1 MTDPQ
6 NPHQWFKPAVL
17 SGKHIRLE
25 PLEPQHYAAL
35 YAALEPE
42 IFGLMPQDPTRNKT
56 PTLEEF
62 VAQLEWPSTRMVFVV
77 IEQTSGKIIGSSSFF
92 ATDLANKG
100 VEIGGTWYA
109 KSAQGTF
116 TNPESKFLLL
126 ELAFEV
132 WGVIRVQ
139 LKTHHLNTQ
148 SQRAIEKLGAT
159 REGILRNHMIY
170 EDGSLRHS
178 VMYSILPK
186 EWEGVKKGLLER
198 IK

>member
-1 MTDPQ
+1 MTVPPA
-6 NPHQWFKPAVL
+6 PHDWFKPAVL
-17 SGKHIRLE
+17 YGKHIRLE

-42 IFGLMPQDPTRNKT
+42 IYGLMPHDPTRNTTKT
-56 PTLEEF
+56 LADF

-77 IEQTSGKIIGSSSFF
+77 IEQKSGAIVGSSSLF

-100 VEIGGTWYA
+100 VEIGATWYA
-109 KSAQGTF
+109 SRAQGTF
-116 TNPESKFLLL
+116 VNPESKMLLL

-178 VMYSILPK
+178 VMYSILPE
-186 EWEGVKKGLLER
+186 EWEGVKKRLLER
-198 IK
+198 IN

>member
-1 MTDPQ
+1 MTHLQ
-6 NPHQWFKPAVL
+6 TPHEWFKPAVL
-17 SGKHIRLE
+17 NGKHIRLE

-35 YAALEPE
+35 YDALEPE

-56 PTLEEF
+56 KTLAEF
-62 VAQLEWPSTRMVFVV
+62 VAQLEWPSTRMPFVV
-77 IEQTSGKIIGSSSFF
+77 ILQESGEIVGSSSFF

-100 VEIGGTWYA
+100 VEIGGTWYK
-109 KSAQGTF
+109 KSVQGTF
-116 TNPESKFLLL
+116 VNPESKYLLL

-132 WGVIRVQ
+132 WNVLRVQ
-139 LKTHHLNTQ
+139 LKTHHLNLQ
-148 SQRAIEKLGAT
+148 SQRAIEKLGAI

-178 VMYSILPK
+178 VMYSILPE